1 MAERIRKA
9 GSYTGG
15 DVHINTGLTE
25 ISVAYKQRQ
34 VNYVAN
40 QVFPGV
46 PVQKQSDKIFKFDK
60 NDLLRNEAGIRAP
73 GTKANHGSFDIDSS
87 DTYFCD
93 PHAWAHHIP
102 MEYLANSDID
112 RLEDQAA
119 EYVMEKLMIDREVD
133 WVTNF
138 FTTNLWADQGTPN
151 DATGSSS
158 SSTWPYFIYFSDQ
171 ANSDPQNTIILGQ
184 ESIQQNTGYKPNIL
198 VAGLQVHNQLRK
210 HADLKEQVKYTSSA
224 NIGQDYMAQ
233 FFDIGKYV
241 VGSSVRAT
249 NVEGGTAAY
258 SFNLGKNMLLVY
270 APEAPGLFT
279 PSGGYIFEWVGLNG
293 LGYDVSMDSKYD
305 VGAGSTNSLI
315 VEGNMAYDA
324 KLLCND
330 LGVFFSGAVA

>member
-1 MAERIRKA
+1 MVERIRKA
-9 GSYTGG
+9 GAYTGG
-15 DVHINTGLTE
+15 DVHVNTGLTE

-73 GTKANHGSFDIDSS
+73 GTKANSGSYAITST

-93 PHAWAHHIP
+93 VHSWGHRIP
-102 MEYLANSDID
+102 REYLANSDISG
-112 RLEDQAA
+112 LEVQGA
-119 EYVMEKLMIDREVD
+119 EYVMQKLMIDREVD

-151 DATGSSS
+151 DATGHATTSA
-158 SSTWPYFIYFSDQ
+158 WPYFIYFSDQ

-184 ESIQQNTGYKPNIL
+184 ESIQQNTGYKPRIL

-224 NIGQDYMAQ
+224 NIGQEYMAQ
-233 FFDIGKYV
+233 FFDIDKYV

-249 NVEGGTAAY
+249 NIEGGTAAY

-270 APEAPGLFT
+270 APESPGLFT

-293 LGYDVSMDSKYD
+293 LGYDVSIESKMDD
-305 VGAGSTNSLI
+305 GAGSTKSLI
-315 VEGNMAYDA
+315 IEGEMAYDA